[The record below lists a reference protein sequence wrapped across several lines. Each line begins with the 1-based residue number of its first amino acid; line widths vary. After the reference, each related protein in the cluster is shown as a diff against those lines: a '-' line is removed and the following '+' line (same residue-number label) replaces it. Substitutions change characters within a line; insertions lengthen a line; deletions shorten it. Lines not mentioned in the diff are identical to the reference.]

1 MRYLYIIVM
10 VFSAVVLLCC
20 VLRTRKDGKILARKV
35 GNLLLAAMFSIFAN
49 IGLILAVTEQASNIV
64 YALFFIS
71 FDWLIY
77 NLLSFI
83 VEYTN
88 YGKQNAIYRNIVRIV
103 LSVDTCSFLLHLR
116 FHHAFGLR
124 RFEFSDGTPYFHV
137 TYRFGYQIHLA
148 ISYILLLYI
157 IILLLHK
164 IYFSPA
170 IYRKKYDIVGVI
182 LLAVILT
189 NAVFVFTNQPYDV
202 SMLLFAVGGFLI
214 YYYSLIYIPNE
225 LLDRT
230 LSMVVQGM
238 NNAVI
243 LLDVDENCIYHN
255 QKAETFFQVDTMPEQ
270 EWKAFLRKW
279 TGNQMLSM
287 CKNFTQDCTE
297 AINGKIM
304 HLHIS
309 FHRLADQSNKYLGS
323 FLIIDDRTTDVEKL
337 QDEHYR
343 ATHDRLT
350 GLYNCDYF
358 YEKAEKCMKEN
369 PNERFLMICSDIWHF
384 RQINDIFGMELG
396 DNLLLKIAEGIRGN
410 TRPGE
415 IFGRLEKDRFA
426 ILIRKK
432 DYNEQKLLDGPREFA
447 HIESDYAYPV
457 YVQIGVYEIVN
468 PDTPVGIMCDRA
480 LLAIGSIK
488 DDTNKKIAY
497 YNESLR
503 GNVFFSQKLKEEA
516 AEAIRLEQIQIYLQP
531 QIDISGELR
540 GAEVL
545 ARWEHPERGLL
556 MPNEFLPIFEKNGLM
571 IALDQ
576 YVWEL
581 ACRQLR
587 YWKEMGR
594 EDLYLSINISP
605 KDFYFVDVVR
615 YLQELVHRY
624 DIAATNLKIEITEA
638 TVMAELNGEKE
649 LMTSLHQA
657 GFTVELD
664 NFGNGYSSLNLLKST
679 GIDILKFNMDFLM
692 DADSRERA
700 RIIIASV
707 LHLAEDLHLAFI
719 AKGVETEEQLQLLE
733 DIGCASFQG
742 YYFSQPL
749 PISEFESTYLGK
761 L

>member
-1 MRYLYIIVM
+1 M
-10 VFSAVVLLCC
+10 
-20 VLRTRKDGKILARKV
+20 
-35 GNLLLAAMFSIFAN
+35 
-49 IGLILAVTEQASNIV
+49 
-64 YALFFIS
+64 
-71 FDWLIY
+71 
-77 NLLSFI
+77 
-83 VEYTN
+83 
-88 YGKQNAIYRNIVRIV
+88 
-103 LSVDTCSFLLHLR
+103 
-116 FHHAFGLR
+116 
-124 RFEFSDGTPYFHV
+124 
-137 TYRFGYQIHLA
+137 
-148 ISYILLLYI
+148 
-157 IILLLHK
+157 
-164 IYFSPA
+164 
-170 IYRKKYDIVGVI
+170 
-182 LLAVILT
+182 
-189 NAVFVFTNQPYDV
+189 
-202 SMLLFAVGGFLI
+202 
-214 YYYSLIYIPNE
+214 
-225 LLDRT
+225 
-230 LSMVVQGM
+230 
-238 NNAVI
+238 
-243 LLDVDENCIYHN
+243 
-255 QKAETFFQVDTMPEQ
+255 
-270 EWKAFLRKW
+270 
-279 TGNQMLSM
+279 
-287 CKNFTQDCTE
+287 
-297 AINGKIM
+297 
-304 HLHIS
+304 
-309 FHRLADQSNKYLGS
+309 
-323 FLIIDDRTTDVEKL
+323 
-337 QDEHYR
+337 
-343 ATHDRLT
+343 
-350 GLYNCDYF
+350 
-358 YEKAEKCMKEN
+358 
-369 PNERFLMICSDIWHF
+369 
-384 RQINDIFGMELG
+384 
-396 DNLLLKIAEGIRGN
+396 
-410 TRPGE
+410 
-415 IFGRLEKDRFA
+415 
-426 ILIRKK
+426 IRKK